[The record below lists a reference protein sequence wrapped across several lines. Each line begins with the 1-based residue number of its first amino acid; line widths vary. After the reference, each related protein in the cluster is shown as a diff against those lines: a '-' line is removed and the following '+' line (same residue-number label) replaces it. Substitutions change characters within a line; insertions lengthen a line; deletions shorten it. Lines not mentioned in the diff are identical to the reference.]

1 MARFKLR
8 YRTGA
13 FIRELNMTLPG
24 MYSRPVEVGDAKA
37 EQIRALGNPQIM
49 ECDDKGKEL
58 VQEKKKPAPK
68 PAPKRKASAPPKP
81 KAGKKPPPS
90 KKR

>member
-58 VQEKKKPAPK
+58 VQEKKPAPK
-68 PAPKRKASAPPKP
+68 PAPKRKASSPPKP
-81 KAGKKPPPS
+81 KAGKKPAPS